1 MLLFD
6 MDGTLLNS
14 NGVWQEVDTAFL
26 AKRGIPYTKDYYEG
40 VAHTIFPLAAKF
52 TKAFCQLPE
61 SEEEIMAE
69 WMEMAGDLY
78 ATDVAQ
84 SQA

>member
-40 VAHTIFPLAAKF
+40 VGPHHLSAGGQIH
-52 TKAFCQLPE
+52 QGVLP
-61 SEEEIMAE
+61 AP
-69 WMEMAGDLY
+69 
-78 ATDVAQ
+78 
-84 SQA
+84 